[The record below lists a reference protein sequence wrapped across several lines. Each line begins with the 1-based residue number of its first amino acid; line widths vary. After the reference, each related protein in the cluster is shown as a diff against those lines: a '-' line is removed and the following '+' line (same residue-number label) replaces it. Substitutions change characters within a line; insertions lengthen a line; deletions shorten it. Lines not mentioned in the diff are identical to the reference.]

1 LTNPVP
7 DEGLSQ
13 ELRFLRQRLYWLC
26 WTWKDYK
33 TLFINNGNQEL
44 LSQAIGSLARLIQVS
59 LLDSIQLD
67 IRALSEID
75 RDIKSRNTNLSMY
88 RLVHWLDQKQCDAVA
103 TEEVRAALEAAGCE
117 SERLKKRRD
126 KLNAHYD
133 LGTIVNERQFLLEWP
148 AEEEISTVVTLLI
161 KAMNAAERALGECIF
176 DYAPLDDGL
185 RDGANSLIAIL
196 KSHDQFLPPEP
207 DEA

>member
-1 LTNPVP
+1 LTNQIPGT
-7 DEGLSQ
+7 GLSQ

-26 WTWKDYK
+26 WTWQDYK
-33 TLFINNGNQEL
+33 ALFINNSNQEL
-44 LSQAIGSLARLIQVS
+44 LSQTIGSLARLIQVS

-67 IRALSEID
+67 IRAMSEID
-75 RDIKSRNTNLSMY
+75 RDSKRRNTNLSMY
-88 RLVHWLDQKQCDAVA
+88 RLVYWLDQKQCDAVSM
-103 TEEVRAALEAAGCE
+103 EEVRAAIEAAGCE

-126 KLNAHYD
+126 KLIAHYD
-133 LGTIVNERQFLLEWP
+133 LRTIINERQFLLEWP
-148 AEEEISTVVTLLI
+148 TEEEISTSITLLI

-176 DYAPLDDGL
+176 DYALLDDGI

-196 KSHDQFLPPEP
+196 KRHAQCLPPER